1 MPVWFS
7 TFAFGA
13 EETAPLIAEAQ
24 AKVKMKP
31 EWMAETETMA
41 AAKVEAVTE
50 ATSMAEVE
58 EDGSKKIPKRCTP
71 SPLRLY
77 PPDDISSK
85 KFL

>member
-1 MPVWFS
+1 
-7 TFAFGA
+7 
-13 EETAPLIAEAQ
+13 
-24 AKVKMKP
+24 MKP

-41 AAKVEAVTE
+41 AAKGEAVVTE

-58 EDGSKKIPKRCTP
+58 EYGSKKIPKRCTP